1 MIWFLVSQYWFGSGS
16 ATMALNQ
23 CCGSRSVFLHPDSD
37 PVFIRRSDPDP
48 IFKNMLEKL
57 KNNIQYLPQMLY
69 FYIKAF
75 LPYFGFDIENVG
87 LCVLVW
93 MLAVFSWLLFLSLF
107 MDSVSL
113 FNYLFLFFIIIKTHN
128 LGYGELKLGALLRRV
143 FPIV

>member
-1 MIWFLVSQYWFGSGS
+1 MIFSVPILIWIRVRNNGFESVLRVQIRFFTSGFGSCFHKEVGSGS
-16 ATMALNQ
+16 DFQ
-23 CCGSRSVFLHPDSD
+23 
-37 PVFIRRSDPDP
+37 
-48 IFKNMLEKL
+48 NMLEKL